1 MTESQFIDRK
11 IINTIK
17 VLAMEGVQKANS
29 GHPGMPMGA
38 AAMAHAV
45 WSRFLRHNPDDPD
58 WINRDRFVLSAGHA
72 SMLLYTLLHLSGYD
86 VSLDDL
92 KSFRQFGSKTPGHPE
107 FGHTPGVETTT
118 GALGQGFS
126 NGVGMALAEKMLA
139 ERFNTDAYTII
150 DNRIFA
156 FVSDGDL
163 MEGVTAE
170 AASIAGHLKLG
181 NLVYLYDDNH
191 ITIDGG
197 TEISFTESVADRF
210 QAYGWQVLTVDGL
223 DYDAVCEK
231 VEQACAETQRPSLI
245 ICRTTIADGSPNMA
259 GTSKAHGSPLGDEE
273 VAATK
278 KVLGWPEES
287 FYVPEEVREY
297 FSARKSER
305 IAEYES
311 WNALYREYA
320 ASEKDKYAELER
332 VQSGKV
338 CEGLDDVLPEFAVGE
353 AVATRSSGGK
363 ILNAL
368 ASCMPEI
375 VGGAADLAASTKTD
389 ITDSSD
395 VTADSFSGRNIRFGI
410 REHAMGSILNG
421 MALYGGFIPY
431 GSTFL
436 VFADYMRPPIRLAAI
451 MGLRVVYIFTH
462 DSIFVGEDGPTHQP
476 VEQITALRC
485 IPGLTVIRPAD
496 AVEAGQAWLAAL
508 HNTQGPTAIMLTRQ
522 NVPTL
527 DRNENVSAEA
537 CKKGAYTLKACA
549 SGKPEL
555 VLLASG
561 SEVEVALGA
570 ANVLAGKGREVN
582 VVSMPSWELFD
593 AQDDAYRASVIP
605 EGAQKVV
612 VEACSSQ
619 GWHKYAG
626 HDGLMICMDEFGKSG
641 PYKTLAENY
650 GFTTEKVVERI
661 EKAGL

>member
-1 MTESQFIDRK
+1 MTETQSIDRK

-29 GHPGMPMGA
+29 GHPGMPMGT

-58 WINRDRFVLSAGHA
+58 WLNRDRFVLSAGHA
-72 SMLLYTLLHLSGYD
+72 SMLLYTMLHLTGYD
-86 VSLDDL
+86 VTLDDL

-107 FGHTPGVETTT
+107 YGHTPGVETTT
-118 GALGQGFS
+118 GPLGQGFA

-139 ERFNTDAYTII
+139 ERFNSDAYRII

-170 AASIAGHLKLG
+170 AASIAAHLKLG

-197 TEISFTESVADRF
+197 TEISFTENVAERF
-210 QAYGWQVLTVDGL
+210 AAYGWHVLTVDGM
-223 DYDAVCEK
+223 DFAAVCDRIE
-231 VEQACAETQRPSLI
+231 EACAETGRPSLI

-259 GTSKAHGSPLGDEE
+259 GTSKAHGSPLGEDE
-273 VAATK
+273 VAATRK
-278 KVLGWPEES
+278 ALGWPDEA
-287 FYVPEEVREY
+287 FYVPEDVREY
-297 FSARKSER
+297 FATRKKEWKSEYD
-305 IAEYES
+305 AWTAMYT
-311 WNALYREYA
+311 EYA
-320 ASEKDKYAELER
+320 SKEKEKHTELQR
-332 VQSGKV
+332 VRSGEV
-338 CEGLDDVLPEFAVGE
+338 CEGLDSVLPEFEAGD

-389 ITDSSD
+389 ITDSTD
-395 VTADSFSGRNIRFGI
+395 VTAGSFSGRNIRFGI

-421 MALYGGFIPY
+421 IALYGCFIPY

-451 MGLRVVYIFTH
+451 MGVRVIYVFTH

-496 AVEAGQAWLAAL
+496 AAEAGQAWLAAL
-508 HNTQGPTAIMLTRQ
+508 GKTDGPTALMLTRQ
-522 NVPTL
+522 NVTTL
-527 DRNENVSAEA
+527 DRSLYAPAQGVHR
-537 CKKGAYTLKACA
+537 GAYTIRACE
-549 SGKPEL
+549 SGKPEI
-555 VLLASG
+555 VILASG

-570 ANVLAGKGREVN
+570 AEHLMKKGREVN

-593 AQDDAYRASVIP
+593 AQDENYRASVLP

-612 VEACSSQ
+612 VEACASQ

-626 HDGLMICMDEFGKSG
+626 HDGLMICMDEFGMSG
-641 PYKTLAENY
+641 PYKELAAHY
-650 GFTTEKVVERI
+650 GFTPEAVAARI
-661 EKAGL
+661 ENAGL